1 MKNVMIPYDAF
12 IKLIRFHLL
21 DDESER
27 DDIKDF
33 LESKVDSLTRR
44 ELYSKSKTAPTEEER
59 EAYRNKYLDAIG
71 MHQDFRW

>member
-21 DDESER
+21 DDESGR

-33 LESKVDSLTRR
+33 LESKVDSLTHR

-71 MHQDFRW
+71 MQQDFRW